1 MISIE
6 HYDSHIKNDMVRI
19 FFKQF
24 VIGAINFKP
33 KMMPYCKQAI
43 QNENIY
49 FKVHCTL
56 VNSDPVDLQFLLI
69 QTPEHGLSPARQ
81 TVGSQ
86 SH

>member
-1 MISIE
+1 MISRE
-6 HYDSHIKNDMVRI
+6 HYDSHLKNDMVRI

-49 FKVHCTL
+49 FKEHCTL

-69 QTPEHGLSPARQ
+69 QTPEHGLSPA
-81 TVGSQ
+81 
-86 SH
+86 H